1 MLGGVPAVQTS
12 PGKGGNANVGRASWK
27 GVDHL
32 SFDEING
39 RVDMSEF
46 MASGIVVLRYI
57 HDKEP
62 TSKGAIVKG
71 ESIPCSSQGL
81 ISPDAWL

>member
-32 SFDEING
+32 SFDGIDE
-39 RVDMSEF
+39 RVCMFGF
-46 MASGIVVLRYI
+46 MAFGILCSGI
-57 HDKEP
+57 HM
-62 TSKGAIVKG
+62 TMS
-71 ESIPCSSQGL
+71 
-81 ISPDAWL
+81 

>member
-39 RVDMSEF
+39 RVRILDHME
-46 MASGIVVLRYI
+46 AGIVVFR
-57 HDKEP
+57 
-62 TSKGAIVKG
+62 TSHYK
-71 ESIPCSSQGL
+71 QGND
-81 ISPDAWL
+81 IERST